1 MRGTRAKA
9 IRALALSRLPDKVL
23 DYPTYREVPRSRRE
37 KSFLT
42 GRFANNA
49 EGKWEEIVVKFF
61 TWTIALSPGCR
72 RFYTQRLKR
81 HLVRSHA

>member
-1 MRGTRAKA
+1 M
-9 IRALALSRLPDKVL
+9 SRLPDKVL

-37 KSFLT
+37 KEQQT
-42 GRFANNA
+42 GRSTTDR
-49 EGKWEEIVVKFF
+49 EGKLVWVVIKYI